1 MPLLF
6 TYSILLRLYST
17 ISLCYFP
24 FCRSYITGEL
34 NYWIPLTNRNLTG
47 VDLWCESD
55 ADLGDYGPLGADK
68 GEVASF
74 HGSSCRHYVKN
85 NLSKHSRISLDFR
98 IGIEPFYDP
107 HWEMI
112 GTRNDH
118 LRRKVV
124 L

>member
-1 MPLLF
+1 M
-6 TYSILLRLYST
+6 S
-17 ISLCYFP
+17 YFP
-24 FCRSYITGEL
+24 RLLMLYPGEL

-55 ADLGDYGPLGADK
+55 ADLGDYEPLGTDK
-68 GEVASF
+68 GEVTSF
-74 HGSSCRHYVKN
+74 HGSSCRHYVPN
-85 NLSKHSRISLDFR
+85 NLSIHSRVSLDFR

-118 LRRKVV
+118 LRRKIV